1 MRALISCAF
10 AATSVRVSP
19 SARNFW
25 NAGERRSASTKRHQ
39 LWSSHCPSRRSSQLV
54 SRVSSRST
62 NHAVSCGGTPSFVA
76 ASKMNRVTQRE
87 VLERLGQVRGRDQLV
102 APLPLRQQHALG
114 ADEVLIDA
122 DAPHRVGHVLV
133 EAREEAE
140 AVLGGEIGA
149 PAGA

>member
-25 NAGERRSASTKRHQ
+25 NAGERWSASTKRHQ

-54 SRVSSRST
+54 SSVSSRST

-76 ASKMNRVTQRE
+76 ASNTNRVTTAKSSSDS
-87 VLERLGQVRGRDQLV
+87 GRCAGVISSLRPSPCASSTRS
-102 APLPLRQQHALG
+102 APTRC
-114 ADEVLIDA
+114 
-122 DAPHRVGHVLV
+122 
-133 EAREEAE
+133 
-140 AVLGGEIGA
+140 
-149 PAGA
+149 